1 MKKKI
6 LNYIKANLAT
16 ESIDELDIYENLLES
31 GLVDSIGMIQL
42 VLFIETEAQIKVAP
56 EEMII
61 NNFMTV
67 DHILKFIA
75 SKQNSEEKQV

>member
-16 ESIDELDIYENLLES
+16 ESINELDIYENLLES